1 RLQLAGQA
9 GFFLLLNNV
18 NININININ
27 FQVKRQTHSKVKER
41 IDIYPRTMQTEQST
55 ASDPFPWDIGV
66 YDAHCHPTDTM
77 SAIEDIKD
85 MKAAALTI
93 MATREQDQEL
103 VSQVALQYKGSSKSN
118 HQAGETRGDRI
129 IPCFGWHPWFSHQ
142 IFDDTK
148 DAQPRDSEY
157 LASIK
162 IEHYKSVLT
171 PSIEDEELL
180 NELPVPFS
188 LLELISNTKERLQRH
203 PHALV
208 GEIGLDKSFRIPKA
222 WSSGAGDGDES
233 MPSSDPSITPG
244 TRGGRGL
251 SPYRVRMEHQRAI
264 LKAQLRLAGEL
275 QRPVSL
281 HSVQAHGA
289 TIEVL
294 QELWAGH
301 EKKVI
306 SNRQRKRSSSAPRAH
321 EGEDISPSTSDEG
334 SPSRKL
340 QNKPMPFP
348 PRVCMHSY
356 SGPVDPLSQFFHPK
370 VPLDVYFSFSEVINF
385 PNGSNAKS
393 SSVIS
398 ALPEDRILIESDVHC
413 AGQRMDDL
421 LEQIVRQV
429 CDVRGWPLEKGT
441 RILAENWKRFVFG

>member
-1 RLQLAGQA
+1 
-9 GFFLLLNNV
+9 
-18 NININININ
+18 
-27 FQVKRQTHSKVKER
+27 
-41 IDIYPRTMQTEQST
+41 MQTEQSIT
-55 ASDPFPWDIGV
+55 SDPFPWDVGV

-77 SAIEDIKD
+77 SAIDDIKG
-85 MKAAALTI
+85 MKAAALTV

-103 VSQVALQYKGSSKSN
+103 VSQVALQYKDSSKDRGQDS
-118 HQAGETRGDRI
+118 ETCSDRI

-142 IFDDTK
+142 IFDDTN

-162 IEHYKSVLT
+162 TEHYKNVLS

-188 LLELISNTKERLQRH
+188 LLELISRTRERLQRH

-222 WSSGAGDGDES
+222 WSSATGDVEENTA
-233 MPSSDPSITPG
+233 SSDPSITPG
-244 TRGGRGL
+244 TRGGRAL
-251 SPYRVRMEHQRAI
+251 SPYRVKMEHQRAI
-264 LKAQLRLAGEL
+264 LRAQLRLAGEL

-294 QELWAGH
+294 QGLWAGH

-321 EGEDISPSTSDEG
+321 EGEDISPTTSDEG
-334 SPSRKL
+334 SPSGRSKD
-340 QNKPMPFP
+340 KPKPFP
-348 PRVCMHSY
+348 PRICMHSY

-370 VPLDVYFSFSEVINF
+370 VPLDAYFSFSAVINF
-385 PNGSNAKS
+385 PDGSNVKS

-398 ALPEDRILIESDVHC
+398 ALPEDRILVESDIHC

-429 CDVRGWPLEKGT
+429 CDVRGWSLEKGT
-441 RILAENWKRFVFG
+441 RILAENWKRFIFG